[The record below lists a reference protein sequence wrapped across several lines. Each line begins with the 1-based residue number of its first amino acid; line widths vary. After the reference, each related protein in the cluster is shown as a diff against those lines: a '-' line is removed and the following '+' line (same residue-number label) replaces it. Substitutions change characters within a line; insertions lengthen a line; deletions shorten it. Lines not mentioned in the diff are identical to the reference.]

1 MAAYL
6 AMRIQQGKLRYD
18 EVVAKYPEF
27 KEDIDHILE
36 EAAKHKE
43 SEINLI
49 AEYAQNSAI
58 VLLRRF
64 VILYNKKE
72 EVRIYEAIYTNIGV
86 E

>member
-1 MAAYL
+1 MMAAYL

-43 SEINLI
+43 SET
-49 AEYAQNSAI
+49 E
-58 VLLRRF
+58 
-64 VILYNKKE
+64 
-72 EVRIYEAIYTNIGV
+72 
-86 E
+86 